1 MNDKIT
7 PQEPQLPKR
16 FYKDVSIEAAA
27 SQGGNDTSGFAVLLD
42 GRSLKTPGKKPFV
55 LPNEGLAELVADEW
69 RAQTDFINPATM
81 PVTKISN
88 SAIDG
93 IVGREAEVL
102 ADIVAFA
109 GSDLLCYRADSPV
122 ELVKRQADA
131 WNPVLTWAKDT
142 FGANFVLAEGVMPV
156 AQPEETL
163 AAFAQELSDFSA
175 LQIGALHV
183 LTTLSGSAILA
194 LAHARGVLN
203 AQAAWAAAN
212 IDEDFQIE
220 QWGADAEAAERRQ
233 KRWAE
238 FEAASQIVKLASPA
252 GAD

>member
-1 MNDKIT
+1 MTDKK
-7 PQEPQLPKR
+7 PAQEPQLPKR
-16 FYKDVSIEAAA
+16 FYKDVSVEAVG
-27 SQGGNDTSGFAVLLD
+27 SQGGDAAGFAVLLD
-42 GRSLKTPGKKPFV
+42 GRSLKTPGKNPLV

-69 RAQTDFINPATM
+69 RAQADYINPATM
-81 PVTKISN
+81 PVTKLAN

-93 IVGREAEVL
+93 IVGREAEVA

-122 ELVKRQADA
+122 ELVKRQADV
-131 WNPVLTWAKDT
+131 WNPVLAWAKEK
-142 FGANFVLAEGVMPV
+142 FGANFILAEGVMPV

-163 AAFAQELSDFSA
+163 AAFAKELSDLSA

-183 LTTLSGSAILA
+183 LTTLSGSAVLA

-203 AQAAWAAAN
+203 SHAAWAAAH

-220 QWGADAEAAERRQ
+220 QWGADAEAAERRE

-238 FEAASQIVKLASPA
+238 FEAASRILAMSEA
-252 GAD
+252 GT